1 MGRSCCPPDENAMT
15 SDALPLLESFR
26 NDPKGRREIASP
38 EPPQSASSRTGTEST
53 VEVRRK
59 DQDQLAHAS
68 PLALTD
74 ESLIAEVARG
84 SRDAL
89 GQLFRR
95 YRQPVLRVASRI
107 LRDGTEAED
116 LCQEVFIQLFQK
128 AKLFNPEKGAA
139 SSWIIQ
145 VAYHRAMNRRK
156 YLTHRQHYVAVEV
169 DEQQI
174 GDRLR
179 PMIDQITARNLLSR
193 LGEQLSDEQRNTF
206 ELHFFEGYSLREIA
220 EKTNQKIGNVRHHF
234 YRGLERLR
242 SNLLP
247 IKTRK

>member
-1 MGRSCCPPDENAMT
+1 MT

-128 AKLFNPEKGAA
+128 AKLFNPGKSSA

-156 YLTHRQHYVAVEV
+156 YLAHRRHYDALEF

-174 GDRLR
+174 ADSLR